1 MPLWRG
7 CDLIRYGGALL
18 WPHWRRNRAH
28 HEKDVDKGKSWERRG
43 RFTDTWIF
51 LNGKWQC
58 VASHFSVKPK

>member
-7 CDLIRYGGALL
+7 RDVIRYGGALYG
-18 WPHWRRNRAH
+18 HTAVVTGAH

-51 LNGKWQC
+51 SQWQ
-58 VASHFSVKPK
+58 VAMRR